1 MSQEIDKFLEALKS
15 IINSEISEMKNTVEP
30 DILAIKE
37 HTKQKISKLESEFQS
52 LNHSKA
58 MIDSFQRELSKKQL
72 EWIKRSNFEKER
84 LLVQLIR
91 DLEERFIK
99 ISTGDRKYEIL
110 NKLFQE
116 IKSDSGD
123 NFEVH
128 ITKTC
133 NPEKFKTESGIRK
146 NVIADLD
153 HVGVLVKRLDFPM
166 IIENSLE
173 SRFAKNRDDLIMK
186 ASQELWGDL
195 EESPWQIQN
204 IINRLLSNE

>member
-1 MSQEIDKFLEALKS
+1 MSQEIDEFLEALKS

-37 HTKQKISKLESEFQS
+37 QAQQRISQLELETQS
-52 LNHSKA
+52 QTYSQA
-58 MIDSFQRELSKKQL
+58 MNDSFQRELSKIQL
-72 EWIKRSNFEKER
+72 EWIKRSNFEKGR
-84 LLVQLIR
+84 LLDQLVAE
-91 DLEERFIK
+91 LEEKFKK
-99 ISTGDRKYEIL
+99 ISTGDRKYEVL

-116 IKSDSGD
+116 IKSESGD

-133 NPEKFKTESGIRK
+133 NPEEFKIVSGIK
-146 NVIADLD
+146 QNIIADLD
-153 HVGVLVKRLDFPM
+153 HVGILVKRLDFPM

-173 SRFAKNRDDLIMK
+173 ARFAKNKDDLIMN
-186 ASQELWGDL
+186 ASQQLWSDL

-204 IINRLLSNE
+204 ISSRLLSNE